1 MPSQTAEPSGFDFAL
16 KGRGFSRAV
25 SRGKSV
31 RLQPL

>member
-25 SRGKSV
+25 KAEKS
-31 RLQPL
+31 